1 MADKMYHMAD
11 EIRSEMERIP
21 NCTVI
26 FYSKNNRYELVMIT
40 DRFLEV
46 LQLQRET
53 FEDYFFNNLNVFF
66 HPDDRISLESKLYE
80 MLRAPGTIYPFR
92 MRLNVN
98 GEYRWFRGNM
108 EAREADDGGK
118 LIYVTTM
125 DITEDHNRHARDKV
139 RDILLAKVLDT
150 TQTCMFW
157 KDTERRFVGVNQ
169 AFLDFYGFPSEDVL
183 IGKTD
188 EDMGWHDD
196 PEPFR
201 KDEERVLKG
210 ASVRLARGT
219 CRVHGENRDIF
230 ATKAPAY
237 DGDTIIG
244 LVGTFLDATETL
256 SQQRKIEELSKELAR
271 SLEKEKQLNADM
283 GRFMSRLSHELRTPM
298 NAVIGLSALGLEQET
313 LEGAKNYLENIRISG
328 RYLLSIIN
336 EVLELNKAEAG
347 DVKLNPVESNLKSLF
362 REMHAIIDPLALKKG
377 ISVVMDEKGILYE
390 DMCFDIVRLKQILI
404 NLLNNAVK
412 FTERG
417 GHINL
422 SVGQELL
429 EGNIR
434 NTFTITDDGCGI
446 SESFL
451 PSIFVPFAQENRNPS
466 KYGSGT
472 GLGLTI
478 TRTLIQMMGGD
489 IRVESK
495 EGEGTAFY
503 VTVDFPAC
511 CPVSP
516 AVEKERRE
524 PKTYDLIRGM
534 RVLLA
539 EDNVINQKV
548 ACGILGRVDI
558 CVDVADN
565 GEAAADMF
573 QNSPEGCYGAILMD
587 IHMPVMN
594 GLMATRKIRA
604 MDRDDAKTVPI
615 IAMSA
620 DVFDES
626 IIKAREC
633 GMTGYITK
641 PLDMEALYDEL
652 ETQIKI
658 FKDLTDIKE

>member
-1 MADKMYHMAD
+1 MTEKMYVMAE
-11 EIRSEMERIP
+11 EIRSEMEHIP

-26 FYSKNNRYELVMIT
+26 FYVREGKYELVMIT

-46 LQLQRET
+46 LHLKRDT
-53 FEDYFFNNLNVFF
+53 FEDYFFSNLAVFF

-80 MLRAPGTIYPFR
+80 MLRAPGTLYPFR

-201 KDEERVLKG
+201 EDEMKVL
-210 ASVRLARGT
+210 RGEST
-219 CRVHGENRDIF
+219 YLVLGKCRVHGENREIF

-244 LVGTFLDATETL
+244 LVGSFIDATETL

-271 SLEKEKQLNADM
+271 SLEKEKQANADM
-283 GRFMSRLSHELRTPM
+283 SRFMSRLSHELRTPM
-298 NAVIGLSALGLEQET
+298 NAVIGLSALGMEQET
-313 LEGAKNYLENIRISG
+313 LEGAREYLENIRISG
-328 RYLLSIIN
+328 KYLLSIIN

-347 DVKLNPVESNLKSLF
+347 DIKLNPVSANLRKLF
-362 REMHAIIDPLALKKG
+362 KELHTIIDPLALKKG
-377 ISVVMDEKGILYE
+377 ISVVMDESEIICE
-390 DMCFDIVRLKQILI
+390 DMCFDNVRLKQILI

-412 FTERG
+412 FTDRG
-417 GHINL
+417 GHVNL
-422 SVGQELL
+422 SLHQSLADGA
-429 EGNIR
+429 IR
-434 NTFTITDDGCGI
+434 NEFVVTDDGCGI
-446 SESFL
+446 SEEFL
-451 PSIFVPFAQENRNPS
+451 PSIYKPFAQGSRTPS

-472 GLGLTI
+472 GLGLAI
-478 TRTLIQMMGGD
+478 TKTFTEMMGGD
-489 IRVESK
+489 IRVESR
-495 EGEGTAFY
+495 EGVGTSFFL
-503 VTVDFPAC
+503 TLDLPAC
-511 CPVSP
+511 CP
-516 AVEKERRE
+516 AEKVETKKDPKPRE
-524 PKTYDLIRGM
+524 ILGGKK
-534 RVLLA
+534 VLLA

-548 ACGILGRVDI
+548 ACGILGRVG
-558 CVDVADN
+558 VTADVAQD
-565 GEAAADMF
+565 GAEAVSFFENAPAGTY
-573 QNSPEGCYGAILMD
+573 SAVLMD
-587 IHMPVMN
+587 IHMPRMD
-594 GLMATRKIRA
+594 GFEASAKIRA
-604 MDRDDAKTVPI
+604 LDHPDAQRVPI

-626 IIKAREC
+626 VTKARES
-633 GMTGYITK
+633 GMTGYVTK
-641 PLDMEALYDEL
+641 PLDMEMLYEEL
-652 ETQIKI
+652 AAQLGAAE
-658 FKDLTDIKE
+658 KEI